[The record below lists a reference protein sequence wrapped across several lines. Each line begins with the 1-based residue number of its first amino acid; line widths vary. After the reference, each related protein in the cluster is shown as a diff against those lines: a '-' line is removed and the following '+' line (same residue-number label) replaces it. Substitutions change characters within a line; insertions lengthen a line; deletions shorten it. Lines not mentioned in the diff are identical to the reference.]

1 MLSSRSLTALA
12 LGCALLAGGCDRQS
26 LADAQQEAAAEQE
39 EQAAEAKL
47 SGTLD
52 RSHAGEQ
59 MPDFTVTNADGA
71 ELNLT
76 SLQGKPVL
84 VNLWATWCAPCVVE
98 LPMLDAVAEDLGDRI
113 KVLTVSQDTQA
124 PEKVG
129 PFLKEREVV
138 NLEPWLDPK
147 ADLTFKLAASTL
159 PTTILYDAQ
168 GKELW
173 RYVGGHDWT
182 SKEARALID
191 EAFEELPGPDAPED
205 VSEEGQR
212 G

>member
-1 MLSSRSLTALA
+1 MLSRSFTILVLC
-12 LGCALLAGGCDRQS
+12 GALLASGCDRQS
-26 LADAQQEAAAEQE
+26 LADAQQEAAAESE
-39 EQAAEAKL
+39 EAAAEEKL

-52 RSHAGEQ
+52 RSQAGTAL
-59 MPDFTVTNADGA
+59 PDFTVTNEDGA
-71 ELNLT
+71 QLNLT

-84 VNLWATWCAPCVVE
+84 LNLWATWCAPCVVE
-98 LPMLDAVAEDLGDRI
+98 LPMLDAVAEDMEGRI

-129 PFLKEREVV
+129 PFLKERKVA
-138 NLEPWLDPK
+138 NLEPWLDRE
-147 ADLTFKLAASTL
+147 ADLTFRLGAQTL

-182 SKEARALID
+182 SSEARALIE
-191 EAFEELPGPDAPED
+191 EAFEEMPQDSDAAAPAKE
-205 VSEEGQR
+205 
-212 G
+212 